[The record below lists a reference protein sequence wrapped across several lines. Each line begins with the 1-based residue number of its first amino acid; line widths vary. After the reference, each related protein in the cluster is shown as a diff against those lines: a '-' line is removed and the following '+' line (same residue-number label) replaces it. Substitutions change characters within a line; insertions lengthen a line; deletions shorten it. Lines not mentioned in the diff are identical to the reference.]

1 MLKQLLN
8 NYFISM
14 NVNRESVSRCTELPG
29 LLLSYTRQVALGMV
43 CLQMKQFIHRD
54 LAARNV
60 LVFEDG
66 LCKVRIHNYYA
77 IHIVWST

>member
-1 MLKQLLN
+1 MLRQLLKF
-8 NYFISM
+8 FISM
-14 NVNRESVSRCTELPG
+14 HENREGESRCKELPG
-29 LLLSYTRQVALGMV
+29 LLLSYTRQVAMGMV

-66 LCKVRIHNYYA
+66 LCKVRIYYA
-77 IHIVWST
+77 IIVHIVWSM